1 MTTFFLIDKESLAEV
16 MKFFN
21 IFSSFSG
28 LKSNKSKCEVTGI
41 GALKSIYL
49 SEMSEKGLNCVMHLF
64 NESQKLKAWYELKQ
78 EHSFHEKTMWLSHA
92 IPKLRKGNLSEL
104 KGISTIWFFRI
115 TLYFNKKTPHVF
127 SK

>member
-1 MTTFFLIDKESLAEV
+1 MLMITFFLIDKESLAEV

-28 LKSNKSKCEVTGI
+28 LKFNKSKCEVTGI

-49 SEMSEKGLNCVMHLF
+49 SGMSEKGLNCVRDLF

-78 EHSFHEKTMWLSHA
+78 EHSFHEKTIWLSDA
-92 IPKLRKGNLSEL
+92 IPQLRKNNLCEL

-115 TLYFNKKTPHVF
+115 TL
-127 SK
+127 

>member
-49 SEMSEKGLNCVMHLF
+49 SEMS
-64 NESQKLKAWYELKQ
+64 
-78 EHSFHEKTMWLSHA
+78 
-92 IPKLRKGNLSEL
+92 
-104 KGISTIWFFRI
+104 
-115 TLYFNKKTPHVF
+115 
-127 SK
+127 